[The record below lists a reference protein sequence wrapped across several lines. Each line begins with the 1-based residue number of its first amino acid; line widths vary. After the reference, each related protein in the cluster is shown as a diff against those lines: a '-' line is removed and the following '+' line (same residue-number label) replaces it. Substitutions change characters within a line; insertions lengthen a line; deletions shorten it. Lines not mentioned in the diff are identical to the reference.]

1 MFYKSWLVAS
11 TTILDS
17 ALLIRSGLTPVHRA
31 TPCCSK
37 RKPLSLVLVLL
48 ALEAMTQGTDA
59 MVLTSVWPERNR
71 SLSNR
76 ENRSRCSLYPYPMGR
91 DSLTFTLLGSKAES
105 LAGSEAGAGAGAA
118 AAAAAG
124 LAASFL
130 GSGFLGGMLSWELQ
144 WRWDLKRK
152 QKRRGSP

>member
-1 MFYKSWLVAS
+1 MFYKSWPVAS

-17 ALLIRSGLTPVHRA
+17 APLIRSGLTPVHRA
-31 TPCCSK
+31 TPCCSN

-48 ALEAMTQGTDA
+48 ALGAMTQGMDA

-76 ENRSRCSLYPYPMGR
+76 ENRSRGFLYPYLMGR

-105 LAGSEAGAGAGAA
+105 LAGSGAGAGAGA

-130 GSGFLGGMLSWELQ
+130 GSGFLGGMLSWELLR
-144 WRWDLKRK
+144 RWDLKRK